1 MKKGLLVVISGPS
14 GAGKGT
20 VLERVKQ
27 ITENVEFSISAT
39 TRLPRPGEVDGV
51 NYFFISDEKFF
62 DMKKKNEF
70 LESQKVYNHYYGTPR
85 SYVEEIR
92 NKGIDVI
99 LEIDTQGAFQIIKEN
114 DDVVSIFM
122 TPPTKQELFERLR
135 KRSTE
140 SENDLAIRFKWA
152 HEEYN
157 KIYVY
162 DYVIINDKVE
172 TSAINIK
179 NIILAERLKT
189 KRNVDFIEKIKEEK

>member
-1 MKKGLLVVISGPS
+1 MKKGLLIVISGPS

-20 VLERVKQ
+20 VLARVKQ
-27 ITENVEFSISAT
+27 IMGNVEFSISAT
-39 TRLPRPGEVDGV
+39 TRKPRPGEVNGV
-51 NYFFISDEKFF
+51 NYFFIDDETFF
-62 DMKKKNEF
+62 EMKKKNGF
-70 LESQKVYNHYYGTPR
+70 LESQKVYNHYYGTPK
-85 SYVEEIR
+85 SYVEELR
-92 NKGIDVI
+92 SQGIDVI
-99 LEIDTQGAFQIIKEN
+99 LEIDTQGAFQVIKEN
-114 DDVVSIFM
+114 EDVVSIFM

-140 SENDLAIRFKWA
+140 SESDLAVRFKWA

-172 TSAINIK
+172 DSARDIK

-189 KRNVDFIEKIKEEK
+189 KRNADFIEKIKEEK